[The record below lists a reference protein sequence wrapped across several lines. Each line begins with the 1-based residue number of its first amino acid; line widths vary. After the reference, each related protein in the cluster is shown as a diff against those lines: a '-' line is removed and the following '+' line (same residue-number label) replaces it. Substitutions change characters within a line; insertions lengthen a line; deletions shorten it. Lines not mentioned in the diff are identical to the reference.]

1 MSKRIPASQATR
13 KRIDDVLNGRL
24 ASGGELTALV
34 LLAAQ
39 LIAEEALE
47 GEVSDVL
54 GRGYYE
60 HGGDAAAAGYRNG
73 YRATRLKTAEGA
85 LDIGTPQVAGTA
97 EPYRSGLKDHLK
109 GNTEALAELAVEM
122 LARGL
127 SVRDVEDA
135 FRADDGSLLL
145 SRTAVSKLGEQLWT
159 DYQAFMQRDL
169 CGDEIVYLFIDGVA
183 EKLWPGMRREPVL
196 AAWGFASDGRKL
208 LLSLQAG
215 SKEDTETVRT
225 FFQDLKA
232 RGLSDPVLVCSDGA
246 PGICRAIE
254 ECFPKS
260 LRQRCLAH
268 KMRNIMARVPE
279 HLAREVKA
287 RVQECYQASS
297 RAVARDLAER
307 FNAEFGDELAG
318 AVKCFEDDFEACI
331 AHLAVPLTH
340 RKAVR
345 TTNLLERLFRE
356 ERRRL
361 KAVGTAFG
369 EKPVL
374 KLMFGA
380 MIRAAERWRRIA
392 FTDFEVRQIA
402 ALRKQL
408 EEEYRTENNLDQT
421 PSVTKTPTK
430 IPSSSRT

>member
-1 MSKRIPASQATR
+1 M
-13 KRIDDVLNGRL
+13 
-24 ASGGELTALV
+24 
-34 LLAAQ
+34 
-39 LIAEEALE
+39 
-47 GEVSDVL
+47 
-54 GRGYYE
+54 
-60 HGGDAAAAGYRNG
+60 
-73 YRATRLKTAEGA
+73 
-85 LDIGTPQVAGTA
+85 
-97 EPYRSGLKDHLK
+97 
-109 GNTEALAELAVEM
+109 
-122 LARGL
+122 
-127 SVRDVEDA
+127 
-135 FRADDGSLLL
+135 
-145 SRTAVSKLGEQLWT
+145 
-159 DYQAFMQRDL
+159 
-169 CGDEIVYLFIDGVA
+169 
-183 EKLWPGMRREPVL
+183 
-196 AAWGFASDGRKL
+196 
-208 LLSLQAG
+208 
-215 SKEDTETVRT
+215 RT

-232 RGLSDPVLVCSDGA
+232 RGLGDPVLVCSDGA
-246 PGICRAIE
+246 GGICRAIE

-279 HLAREVKA
+279 HLARQVKA

-307 FNAEFGDELAG
+307 FSTDFGNEIAG

-331 AHLAVPLTH
+331 AHLACPLTH

-380 MIRAAERWRRIA
+380 MIRAAQRWRRIA
-392 FTDFEVRQIA
+392 FTDFEVSQLE

-408 EEEYRTENNLDQT
+408 EEEYRTVNSLDQT
-421 PSVTKTPTK
+421 LSATKTPTK